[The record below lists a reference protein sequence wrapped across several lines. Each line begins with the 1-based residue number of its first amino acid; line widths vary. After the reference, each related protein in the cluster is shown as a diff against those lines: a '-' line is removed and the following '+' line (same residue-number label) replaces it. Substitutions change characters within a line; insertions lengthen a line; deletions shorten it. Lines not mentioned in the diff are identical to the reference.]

1 MTIGFSN
8 QPMLRPKQYTLDIQ
22 ELPGVWQFR
31 HSVLGY
37 AIYTRVDQVCLLWG
51 VLALL
56 MFAAAPVSQVGWQQ
70 LALAWSGLTV
80 MGVASMIAM
89 VSFWAR
95 VERLMWL
102 VYSWSV
108 LMLLG
113 TAVTDWGVFGSVG
126 SVLLNLCPLWLGLCA
141 IGHGLTGWGMR
152 SRAFLWLAGGHGLAA
167 LIITQLGSWQYVA
180 TGVIISGSLLVLAQL
195 RWDMR
200 PPINY
205 AFLSDRQQT
214 FNRRTH
220 NLSIR
225 SNKTNG

>member
-1 MTIGFSN
+1 
-8 QPMLRPKQYTLDIQ
+8 
-22 ELPGVWQFR
+22 
-31 HSVLGY
+31 
-37 AIYTRVDQVCLLWG
+37 
-51 VLALL
+51 
-56 MFAAAPVSQVGWQQ
+56 MFAAAPVSRVGWQQ

-80 MGVASMIAM
+80 MGVASMVAM

-126 SVLLNLCPLWLGLCA
+126 PVLLNLCPLWLGLCA

-152 SRAFLWLAGGHGLAA
+152 SRAFLWLAGVHGSAA
-167 LIITQLGSWQYVA
+167 LVITQLGSWQYVA

-205 AFLSDRQQT
+205 ALLSARQRAFNRQQQAL
-214 FNRRTH
+214 RDAH
-220 NLSIR
+220 LSI
-225 SNKTNG
+225 